1 MDTKPQLEF
10 QRLPVVLERHG
21 VSRSLHL
28 LEITRGRFTP
38 AVKIGRCA
46 LWPKHEVD
54 ALLAAKVNG
63 ATNEQLETLVTDLMA
78 QRKAL
83 MPASIRGAA

>member
-1 MDTKPQLEF
+1 MYTSQSLELE
-10 QRLPVVLERHG
+10 RLPVVLQRHG

-28 LEITRGRFTP
+28 LEVAQGRFTP
-38 AVKIGRCA
+38 PVKIGRCA

-54 ALLAAKVNG
+54 AILAAKING
-63 ATNEQLETLVTDLMA
+63 ATSKQLAQLVTDLVE

-83 MPASIRGAA
+83 MPASMRGAA